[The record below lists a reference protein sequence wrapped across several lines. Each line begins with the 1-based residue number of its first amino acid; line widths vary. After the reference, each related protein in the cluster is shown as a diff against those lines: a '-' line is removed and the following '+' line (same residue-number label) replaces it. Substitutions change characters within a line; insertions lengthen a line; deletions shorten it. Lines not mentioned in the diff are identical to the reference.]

1 VSLLGEEK
9 FIEGKLKIVDLLQ
22 EHSVVIEA
30 E

>member
-1 VSLLGEEK
+1 LGEEK